1 VTAVT
6 CTLEELSLLE
16 GALTEET
23 VEGLDDGVLTQLLLW
38 RFRHFVIRGNSV
50 GESLLRAAGF
60 TAAEAGAIAFRLSD
74 EPELVH

>member
-6 CTLEELSLLE
+6 CTLEELALLE

-38 RFRHFVIRGNSV
+38 RFRHFVIRGSSI

-60 TAAEAGAIAFRLSD
+60 TAAEAGAIAFRLGD
-74 EPELVH
+74 EPDLVH